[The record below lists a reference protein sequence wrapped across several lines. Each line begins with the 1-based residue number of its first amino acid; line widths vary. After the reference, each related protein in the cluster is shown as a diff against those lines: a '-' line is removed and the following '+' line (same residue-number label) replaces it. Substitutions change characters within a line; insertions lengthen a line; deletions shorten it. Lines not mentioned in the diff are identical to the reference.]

1 MKSIHEILDNSARKF
16 PHKSAIIF
24 DDVRL
29 SYDELLAKTQ
39 NLSNFIQEKIS
50 NNNVISILCENSP
63 FFIISYFS
71 ILKSGCVAHIIPP
84 AISDFNLKEQ
94 IKETNPEMILSNTS
108 FEQKLNR
115 TELID
120 KTFFIESNSKLLE
133 SNNNDFY
140 GNSFN
145 EISSI
150 IFTSGTT
157 SKPKGVKLTHKNILT
172 ATSNIVK
179 MINLQPS
186 DIEINS
192 LSLSHSFG
200 LGCLHAIF
208 LQGGTSLLFKNTI
221 NLKEILQNGKQEN
234 ATGFV
239 GVPTTFYKLL
249 NSFTE
254 LFSSISTI
262 HYLLTNTATMKKE
275 SILQMINLFPKAN
288 FYTYY
293 GLTEASRSTFLL
305 FNKNKN
311 KLESVGKIAPG
322 VEINILDNDGK
333 ILSNNQVGEIFIKG
347 DNVIKNYWNNS
358 KADQSIEN
366 GWLRTGDLGYFDS
379 DGFLFLKSR
388 KDDLI
393 NVGGEKFT
401 PEEVELVIKE
411 IPEILDA
418 AVIGIPHDLFGQ
430 LPIAFIVTNNEIT
443 STQIIN
449 YCGKK
454 LERYKIPSKIL
465 FLDVIPKTD
474 SGKIKRNALKSKFTQ

>member
-1 MKSIHEILDNSARKF
+1 MKSIHEILDNSARKY
-16 PHKSAIIF
+16 PHKSAIVF
-24 DDVRL
+24 DDFRL
-29 SYDELLAKTQ
+29 SFDELLKKTEF
-39 NLSNFIQEKIS
+39 LSNFIQEKIS
-50 NNNVISILCENSP
+50 SGNVISILFENSP

-71 ILKSGCVAHIIPP
+71 VLKSGCIAHIIPP
-84 AISDFNLKEQ
+84 SISDFNLKEQ

-115 TELID
+115 TELIK
-120 KTFFIESNSKLLE
+120 KTFFVENDSKLPE

-145 EISSI
+145 ETSSI

-157 SKPKGVKLTHKNILT
+157 SKPKGVKLTHKNVLT

-179 MINLQPS
+179 MINLQPN

-208 LQGGTSLLFKNTI
+208 MQGATSLIFKNTI
-221 NLKEILQNGKQEN
+221 NLKEILKNGKHEN

-239 GVPTTFYKLL
+239 GVPATFYQIL

-254 LFSSISTI
+254 LFSSISSI
-262 HYLLTNTATMKKE
+262 HYLLTNTAPMKKE
-275 SILQMINLFPKAN
+275 YILQVTNLFPKAN

-311 KLESVGKIAPG
+311 KLESVGKTAPG
-322 VEINILDNDGK
+322 VEIKILDNDG
-333 ILSNNQVGEIFIKG
+333 ITISNNHIGEIFIKG
-347 DNVIKNYWNNS
+347 DHVIKNYWNNS
-358 KADQSIEN
+358 KADQSIED
-366 GWLRTGDLGYFDS
+366 GWLKTGDLGYFDS

-411 IPEILDA
+411 IPEISDVV
-418 AVIGIPHDLFGQ
+418 VIGIPHEIFGQ
-430 LPIAFIVTNNEIT
+430 LPIAFVVTNNEIT

-449 YCGKK
+449 HCSKK
-454 LERYKIPSKIL
+454 IERYKIPHKIL